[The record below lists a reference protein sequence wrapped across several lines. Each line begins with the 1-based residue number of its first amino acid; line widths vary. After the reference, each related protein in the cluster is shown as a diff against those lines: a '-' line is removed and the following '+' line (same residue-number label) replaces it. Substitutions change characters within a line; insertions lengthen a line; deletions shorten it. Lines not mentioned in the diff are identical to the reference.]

1 MASSP
6 TDKPSP
12 PPTQKAVFSYFS
24 PQPCHAIE
32 KAYEI
37 LSDAFLDALSR
48 PCSNLS
54 FEERIV
60 EIEDVRGREGE
71 FELNVQGFRF
81 LRHESRVLDFKN
93 RGEVEG
99 VYFREVEELIRRE
112 LGESVKRVYVFG
124 WKVRSAWGTRGD
136 Y

>member
-1 MASSP
+1 M
-6 TDKPSP
+6 
-12 PPTQKAVFSYFS
+12 
-24 PQPCHAIE
+24 
-32 KAYEI
+32 
-37 LSDAFLDALSR
+37 
-48 PCSNLS
+48 
-54 FEERIV
+54 